1 MYLAPNGS
9 QDPSGPLCP
18 GSACIP
24 GFLAAHLGAL
34 FEWSDL
40 KAVAH
45 ERASRLLHLESE
57 IVRTSATLEALL
69 KASHPADTGLSNPAN
84 APIYPF
90 SLTPRERKIAEL
102 IAEGCSARD
111 IAAKLGIS
119 CITVKT
125 YRNRIRTRLGIKSQP
140 VNFQTYLKYILK

>member
-9 QDPSGPLCP
+9 QYPSNPVFPC
-18 GSACIP
+18 SACIP
-24 GFLAAHLGAL
+24 GFLAAYLGAL
-34 FEWSDL
+34 LQWSDL

-69 KASHPADTGLSNPAN
+69 KASHPADTGLSDPVN

-90 SLTPRERKIAEL
+90 SLTPREQNIAEL

-119 CITVKT
+119 
-125 YRNRIRTRLGIKSQP
+125 
-140 VNFQTYLKYILK
+140 